1 MINIIKKQFPKRIGL
16 LLLSLLLTTNIT
28 NAQPI
33 KEYTCHPVVV
43 MEKEYDV
50 VKMFAVDDYLIIS
63 KQQRYLETGDYLFRL
78 LKLPEMEL
86 ICEFG
91 RVGRGPNEFEPQ
103 TRHNGVMKVFKDSI
117 QMWLYGINKRLLQ
130 HVTLHLTKKNSFL
143 TINKTI
149 KVPYELNLSSPV
161 YLGDSIIA
169 GKVIN
174 LDLNVSRL
182 RFYDFIK
189 KEVVNCPLITQIKN
203 KNPSDVRYVQS
214 IYNSAFVSSVAYSPE
229 NDIFVSAMG
238 YIDRIDL
245 YNKAAEHIKEIVTP
259 NTILKAKDPENINHW
274 ITNNSSDNVKV
285 EGNYYYRS
293 PIVYNDFFA
302 ILYLGSDANN
312 ARTKENIPC
321 QLRFYDYSGNLKS
334 ILHIKENISYYTIDE
349 KRGVLY
355 ASSRFS
361 GNNYKYD
368 IKQLLDEL

>member
-1 MINIIKKQFPKRIGL
+1 MWLFNKNLFSLFFNSLFITLAFAVSFVSAQSVKKYTANPIPVMKR
-16 LLLSLLLTTNIT
+16 
-28 NAQPI
+28 
-33 KEYTCHPVVV
+33 EFDV
-43 MEKEYDV
+43 EKL
-50 VKMFAVDDYLIIS
+50 FAVDNYLIIS
-63 KQQRYLETGDYLFRL
+63 KNRYYLSPNDYLFRL

-91 RVGRGPNEFEPQ
+91 KVGRGPNEFEAQ
-103 TRHNGVMKVFKDSI
+103 TSHNGIVKVFNDSI

-174 LDLNVSRL
+174 LDINVSRL

-189 KEVVNCPLITQIKN
+189 KEVVNCQLITQVKN
-203 KNPSDVRYVQS
+203 RNPSDIRYVQS

-229 NDIFVSAMG
+229 NNIFVSAMG
-238 YIDRIDL
+238 YINRIDL
-245 YNKAAEHIKEIVTP
+245 YNKAAEHINAIVTP
-259 NTILKAKDPENINHW
+259 NTILKAKDPENINRW
-274 ITNNSSDNVKV
+274 ITNNGPDNVKV
-285 EGNYYYRS
+285 VGTYYYRS
-293 PIVYNDFFA
+293 PIVYNNFFA

-321 QLRFYDYSGNLKS
+321 QLRFYDYAGELKAVLN
-334 ILHIKENISYYTIDE
+334 INENINNYTIDE